1 MTKEGIGYLTQDILQ
16 KFEEKYKRDIES
28 AKVMPIRSYEM
39 AVRLKNS
46 VINAISACER
56 KQAPLKP
63 LQKAEAL
70 RLYKNNL
77 RYHKF
82 DGDEIYGYLM
92 KMEQLDIAYINQCRW
107 NDEFM
112 QRVIESGR
120 NLAKC
125 GLNDRYREFEL
136 TVHRQVGREVSR
148 LLKLEAD
155 SIYELK
161 HPGERRFILH
171 IGGTNS
177 GKTYRAIERLKE
189 AGNGVYAGPL
199 RLLAL
204 EVYDKM
210 QDFGVPCSMITGQE
224 QYYTEGSRCTAA
236 TIETVDPYERYD
248 VAVIDE
254 VQMIDDP
261 YRGHL
266 WLNLILKLQ
275 ADEIHLCMA
284 PEVEKII
291 CSVLDNN
298 NESYEIMRHERG
310 TELLFEDEPYNI
322 NTDISKG
329 DALILFSK
337 KEVLDV
343 AARLERKGIKVST
356 IYGSLPPQ
364 TRKRQFDMFLSG
376 ETEVVVATDAIG
388 LGVNLPIRR
397 IIFMNINKFD
407 GIKRR
412 QLNEYEIRQ
421 IAGRA
426 GRRGIYDCGYVTA
439 LNKGN
444 ITWLKEQYA
453 LSHQIEYVRIGFP
466 KELLDIDGPLDIIL
480 EEWNRIQ
487 PDTRSVRKINIKEY
501 VQRYRILYPY
511 KNKIADFDNNRR
523 LFELISCEVDINNEE
538 CARLWRY
545 YCLTYNADIYL
556 KFPELEKVWA
566 STLLEKAEIYYKQ
579 LDLYNQF
586 SRRIGKHLD
595 EKRLEKAKSDT
606 EKLIN
611 EELARS
617 KESYLRR
624 CLGCNNILPVSYR
637 GKYCLV
643 CDRSRNGRRQAVDEQ
658 KSGIS

>member
-1 MTKEGIGYLTQDILQ
+1 MTQDILQ
-16 KFEEKYKRDIES
+16 TFDEKYKKDIGS
-28 AKVMPIRSYEM
+28 AKVAPVRSYET
-39 AVRLKNS
+39 AIRLKNS
-46 VINAISACER
+46 VANSIAASER
-56 KQAPLKP
+56 KQTALKQ
-63 LQKAEAL
+63 LQKLEAL
-70 RLYKNNL
+70 RLYRNNL

-82 DGDEIYGYLM
+82 DDDEVYGYLL
-92 KMEQLDIAYINQCRW
+92 KIEELDIAYINQCRW
-107 NDEFM
+107 GDEFL
-112 QRVIESGR
+112 QQVLKSGR

-125 GLNDRYREFEL
+125 GLTDMYRSFEL
-136 TVHRQVGREVSR
+136 TVRRNVGKDVAR
-148 LLKLEAD
+148 LLKLEVNN
-155 SIYELK
+155 IYELK

-177 GKTYRAIERLKE
+177 GKTFTAIERLKC
-189 AGNGVYAGPL
+189 ARKGVYAGPL

-210 QDFGVPCSMITGQE
+210 SDAGVACNMITGQE
-224 QYYTEGSRCTAA
+224 QYYTENSRCTAA
-236 TIETVDPYERYD
+236 TVEMVNPYESYD

-254 VQMIDDP
+254 VQMINDL

-266 WLNLILKLQ
+266 WLNLILNLQ

-291 CSVLDNN
+291 CSILDNN
-298 NESYEIMRHERG
+298 NEKYEIVRHERG
-310 TELLFEDEPYNI
+310 TELVFEEEPYNI
-322 NTDISKG
+322 NTDITRG

-337 KEVLDV
+337 REVLDV
-343 AARLERKGIKVST
+343 AARLEREGIKVST

-364 TRKRQFDMFLSG
+364 NRKRQFDMFLSG

-397 IIFMNINKFD
+397 IVFMNTLKFD
-407 GIKRR
+407 GMRRR
-412 QLNEYEIRQ
+412 QLTEYEIRQ

-444 ITWLKEQYA
+444 ITWLKEQYG
-453 LSHQIEYVRIGFP
+453 LSNQVEYVRIGFP

-480 EEWNRIQ
+480 EEWDRIQ
-487 PDTRSVRKINIKEY
+487 PNTRSVRKIDIKEY
-501 VQRYRILYPY
+501 VQRYRMLYPY
-511 KNKIADFDNNRR
+511 RNKIVDFDNNRT
-523 LFELISCEVDINNEE
+523 LFELISCDIDVNNEE

-545 YCLTYNADIYL
+545 YCLTYTADMSL
-556 KFPELEKVWA
+556 KFPELEKIWA
-566 STLLEKAEIYYKQ
+566 ATLLEKAEIYYKQ

-586 SRRIGKHLD
+586 SRRIGKTLD
-595 EKRLEKAKSDT
+595 ERRLEKAKSDT

-611 EELARS
+611 EELARN

-624 CLGCNNILPVSYR
+624 CLNCNNILPVSYR
-637 GKYCLV
+637 GKYCII
-643 CDRSRNGRRQAVDEQ
+643 CERDRAGQ
-658 KSGIS
+658 KR